1 MAGATRLS
9 FVYSMLMVS
18 IFILTFLIASKFV
31 DLEEGGWQDFLTL
44 QSANTIV
51 ITYLFFILLISAVAL
66 GFAFAFFRIDSIE
79 EESLERQD
87 STNNILRA
95 IADDLRIIA
104 EDHEDKKKD

>member
-1 MAGATRLS
+1 MAGATKLS

-18 IFILTFLIASKFV
+18 IFILTFLIASRFV
-31 DLEEGGWQDFLTL
+31 DLEKGGWQDFLTL

-51 ITYLFFILLISAVAL
+51 ITYLFFILLISSVAL
-66 GFAFAFFRIDSIE
+66 GFALSFFRIDTIE

-87 STNNILRA
+87 TTNNILRA

-104 EDHEDKKKD
+104 DDHRVKDKD

>member
-1 MAGATRLS
+1 MAGATKFS

-18 IFILTFLIASKFV
+18 IFILTFLIASRFV
-31 DLEEGGWQDFLTL
+31 DLQEGGWQDFLTL

-66 GFAFAFFRIDSIE
+66 GFAFLFFRIDKIE
-79 EESLERQD
+79 EEAFERQD
-87 STNNILRA
+87 NSNNILRA

-104 EDHEDKKKD
+104 EDHQKKEKD